1 MTEAVL
7 FDLDGTLID
16 SVQDLALAVN
26 HALAGLGL
34 PERPI
39 AEISGFVGEGA
50 RRLLERSVGARAE
63 LVEPALTLWWEH
75 YQEHLLDHTALYPG
89 IAGLLEAARVP
100 LAVHTNKPGA
110 LARRILDGLGVL
122 DHFVA
127 VMGGDEA
134 PRKPDPAGT
143 RILLGRM
150 GISGAEA
157 LYVGD
162 SVIDLELA
170 RAVPLLV
177 ASVTWGLVPEERLVA
192 AGATMLIRRP
202 EELLPWVG
210 ASR

>member
-1 MTEAVL
+1 MSEAVL

-39 AEISGFVGEGA
+39 AEIAGFVGEGA
-50 RRLLERSVGARAE
+50 RRLVERAVGPRAD

-75 YQEHLLDHTALYPG
+75 YREHLLDHTALYPG
-89 IAGLLEAARVP
+89 IVELLEAARVP

-127 VMGGDEA
+127 VLGGDEA
-134 PRKPDPAGT
+134 PRKPAPAGT
-143 RILLGRM
+143 RILLARM
-150 GISGAEA
+150 GISGDAA

-162 SVIDLELA
+162 SIIDLELA
-170 RAVPLLV
+170 RAVPMPV

-192 AGATMLIRRP
+192 AGATMLIRRAD
-202 EELLPWVG
+202 ELLPWVG
-210 ASR
+210 ATR

>member
-26 HALAGLGL
+26 HALSGLGL

>member
-26 HALAGLGL
+26 HALSGLGL
-34 PERPI
+34 PERPL
-39 AEISGFVGEGA
+39 AEIAGFVGEGA
-50 RRLLERSVGARAE
+50 RRLLERAVGPHGG
-63 LVEPALTLWWEH
+63 LVEPALTLWWAH

-89 IAGLLEAARVP
+89 IAELLEEARVP

-127 VMGGDEA
+127 VLGGDEA

-143 RILLGRM
+143 RTLLARM
-150 GISGAEA
+150 GIPGDEA

-162 SVIDLELA
+162 SVIDVELA
-170 RAVPLLV
+170 RAVPMPV

-192 AGATMLIRRP
+192 AGATMLIRRV
-202 EELLPWVG
+202 EELRPLVG
-210 ASR
+210 ATR

>member
-26 HALAGLGL
+26 HALSGLGL

-192 AGATMLIRRP
+192 AGAIMLIRRP